1 MYAIKERLR
10 TAAGAAVES
19 LYGVRETPQIQAT
32 HKDHSGDLTLVLF
45 PLAKYKLGAVEAL
58 GEAVGKKMLEFTPE
72 VREFNVVKG
81 FLNLTL
87 SDEYWQSVLA
97 RSEDDDFFRPPPRRE
112 KVMVEYCSPNTNKP
126 IHLGHMR
133 NMAIGE
139 AVCRILEAAGAEV
152 VRACLFNDRGIHIC
166 KSMLAYQDAGGDD
179 SPEKSGLKGDHLVGN
194 YYVEF
199 EKKYRAEV
207 KELVESGIP
216 EAVAENDA
224 PSMKRCRQMLLDWEA
239 GEARTRALWKKL
251 NDWVYEGFQQ
261 TFERYGIRFDLLLY
275 ESELWQRGKTAVLQ
289 SLQAGAFYQKDDGSV
304 WIDLANEG
312 LDQKLVLR
320 SDGTTVYITQD
331 IGVADHK
338 DELHRPDRSVYVI
351 ANEQDY
357 HMKVLKLTLQRMG
370 RKYAD
375 GLVHLSYGMVDLPTG
390 RMKSREGTVVDADD
404 ILQEMYDTAKAATDE
419 LGKTESLSSEEL
431 CVLYETLGQG
441 ALKYFLLKPEPAKR
455 IVFNPAE
462 SIDFKGHTGT
472 FIQYVHARACSVL
485 RKAQGLSPDDGG
497 AGPFHELEIAMLK
510 QLAAFSETV
519 GEAAEKLNPAL
530 VAHRVYDLAREYN
543 RFYYELPILKA
554 ETPALVARRVKISRL
569 TARAVRFGLSLL
581 NIQAPEK
588 M

>member
-1 MYAIKERLR
+1 MYAIKEKVR
-10 TAAGAAVES
+10 TAATGAVES
-19 LYGVRETPQIQAT
+19 LYGIRETPQVQAT

-45 PLAKYKLGAVEAL
+45 PLAKLKLGAIDRV
-58 GEAVGKKMLEFTPE
+58 GEAVGKKILESMPE
-72 VREFNVVKG
+72 VRSFNVVKG
-81 FLNLTL
+81 FLNLSL
-87 SDEYWQSVLA
+87 SDDFWQSTLTGSV
-97 RSEDDDFFRPPPRRE
+97 DDDFFRPPPRGE

-139 AVCRILEAAGAEV
+139 SVCRILEAAGAEV

-166 KSMLAYQDAGGDD
+166 KSMLAYLDAGGDD
-179 SPEKSGLKGDHLVGN
+179 SPEKSGLKGDHLIGK

-199 EKKYRAEV
+199 EKKYRTEV
-207 KELVESGIP
+207 KELIESGVA

-224 PSMKRCRQMLLDWEA
+224 PSIKRCRQMLLDWEA
-239 GEARTRALWKKL
+239 GEPQTRALWKKL

-261 TFERYGIRFDLLLY
+261 TFQRFGVHFDLLLY
-275 ESELWQRGKTAVLQ
+275 ESELWQRGKLAVLDA
-289 SLQAGAFYQKDDGSV
+289 LKTGAFYQKDDGSV
-304 WIDLANEG
+304 WIDLSQDG

-331 IGVADHK
+331 IGTADFK
-338 DELHRPDRSVYVI
+338 DELHRSNRSVYVI

-357 HMKVLKLTLQRMG
+357 HMKVLKLALQRMG

-375 GLVHLSYGMVDLPTG
+375 GLFHLSYGMVDLPTG

-404 ILQEMYDTAKAATDE
+404 ILQEMYDTARAATDE
-419 LGKTESLSSEEL
+419 LGKAESLSADEL
-431 CVLYETLGQG
+431 HRLYETLGQG
-441 ALKYFLLKPEPAKR
+441 ALKYFLLKPEPVKR

-485 RKAQGLSPDDGG
+485 RKAKGLATDDGG

-510 QLAAFSETV
+510 HLAGFSETV

-554 ETPALVARRVKISRL
+554 ESAPLVARRVKISAL
-569 TARAVRFGLSLL
+569 TARAVRFGLALL
-581 NIQAPEK
+581 NIEAPEK